1 MRKPEI
7 IAIDNGFAIVTGKGT
22 DTVTLNEVTA
32 IIVYKRDELTTDLV
46 CCDIVT
52 GTADGE
58 QARTIHEELPGFDA
72 VMDNFETLPG
82 FDQRWRDKVI
92 KPAFATNRTV
102 IYSRNASA

>member
-22 DTVTLNEVTA
+22 DTVTLDEVNA
-32 IIVYKRDELTTDLV
+32 IIAYKRDELTTDLV

-52 GTADGE
+52 GTGDGE

-72 VMDNFETLPG
+72 IMAHFETLPG
-82 FDQRWRDKVI
+82 FDRRWRNKVI
-92 KPAFATNRTV
+92 DPAFATIRTV
-102 IYSRNASA
+102 IYTRNASA